1 MSTCINCKHWQGKE
15 EWGDCYRVIGSLQP
29 KLFLCYNQL
38 DEDTKEYFKVPFDPH
53 DIKYWIYND
62 RFMTLCLMTLA
73 LSIKPGLRRVS
84 VMEEDMKYDQHGA
97 ERLAVVK
104 LHYFQTNKD
113 YKCNLWEKN
122 NGTHISAFKN
132 R

>member
-1 MSTCINCKHWQGKE
+1 MDNNCGNCKHWQGKE
-15 EWGDCYRVIGSLQP
+15 KWGDCYRVIGSLQP

-62 RFMTLCLMTLA
+62 RFMTLYLMTLA
-73 LSIKPGLRRVS
+73 LSIKPGLHRVS

-113 YKCNLWEKN
+113 YKCSLWEDK
-122 NGTHISAFKN
+122 
-132 R
+132 